1 MSAVVLDQSNPINP
15 PLRILMLEDNPGDAI
30 LLRSALQKAFPKQR
44 PQIMHA
50 QTLKSALEILS
61 TQSFDLITVDLHLPD
76 SLDLDS
82 IVATKKACPTT
93 PVLVVSGWSDRAA
106 AREALRLGAQD
117 YIIKGNFDSESL
129 RWNLESAIERQ
140 RKFNST
146 EDSRRREVEKNR
158 TKDEILSMTAHDIR
172 GPLIG
177 VMAYLDSI
185 LKGEF
190 LSEITP
196 EQARVFGLML
206 TNCDQVLALSDE
218 IVQAK
223 KKNLQVFQVHP
234 ELVSTRNFF
243 IDLVKE
249 LEGRALEKEIRLL
262 LDAKNA
268 PRVFCLDPQL
278 IKRAVAN
285 LVHNAILYSP
295 AKTQVEIKI
304 DLEGDKLKIHV
315 QDHGPGIPLEI
326 QKDIFSDHSNQEIAD
341 SKRKSKGLGLI
352 IVRRIAECHRGNVEL
367 RSKVGHGSRFTLEI
381 RSLDS

>member
-1 MSAVVLDQSNPINP
+1 
-15 PLRILMLEDNPGDAI
+15 MLEDNPGDAI
-30 LLRSALQKAFPKQR
+30 LLRAALQKAFLKQR
-44 PQIMHA
+44 PLIMHA
-50 QTLKSALEILS
+50 QTLKNALEILT

-82 IVATKKACPTT
+82 IVATKKACPMT
-93 PVLVVSGWSDRAA
+93 PILVVSGWSDRPA

-117 YIIKGNFDSESL
+117 YIIKGNFDPESL
-129 RWNLESAIERQ
+129 RWSLESAIERQ
-140 RKFNST
+140 RKLNSS
-146 EDSRRREVEKNR
+146 ENSRRREVEKNQ

-177 VMAYLDSI
+177 VMAYLASI

-196 EQARVFGLML
+196 DQARVFSLML

-223 KKNLQVFQVHP
+223 KRNLQVFHVQP
-234 ELVSTRNFF
+234 EPVSTRNFF

-249 LEGRALEKEIRLL
+249 LEGRALEKEINLSL
-262 LDAKNA
+262 SFKDT

-278 IKRAVAN
+278 IKRAVGN
-285 LVHNAILYSP
+285 LVQNAILYSP
-295 AKTQVEIKI
+295 AKTQVKI
-304 DLEGDKLKIHV
+304 LIELIEDAFCIHV
-315 QDHGPGIPLEI
+315 QDQGPGISLEI
-326 QKDIFSDHSNQEIAD
+326 QKNIFDDHSNQEIAD

-352 IVRRIAECHRGNVEL
+352 IVRRIAECHKGKVSMK
-367 RSKVGHGSRFTLEI
+367 SKLGHGSQFTIEI